1 MSTTGIVVL
10 VLTIVTWLLLFGVL
24 SSVIGVDYTGDRDI
38 FAGLRWIL
46 AGVLIV
52 ALWGWVAGLLLMAGG
67 QGIMPKWVGIA
78 AVILVPASA
87 ASAFGGLYLSS
98 QLAIRWPINVAMSV
112 PVLIAGYVVL
122 LYLPSLRAA
131 AISPVVSGLVW
142 GAVLILSLVLWPTV
156 SRRVREND
164 DKHVAN
170 QKEYAAVVEKKNDA
184 KRVENLEKV
193 KAMRPDQPLR
203 DWFSLV
209 EPDSG
214 VRSEALEA
222 LKTVE
227 RRQSDVQEGLND
239 GFQAFMELV
248 PDLDLKYSP
257 ELCQAAQVFLRKTAD
272 GMRITDS
279 DPHPYQTNKYLESSL
294 RGVRWF
300 TAHGC
305 NCGGGIA
312 AIETCVRAYV
322 DTPDRRQMLALLAS
336 LKENR

>member
-1 MSTTGIVVL
+1 
-10 VLTIVTWLLLFGVL
+10 L
-24 SSVIGVDYTGDRDI
+24 SSVIGVDDTGDRDI

-46 AGVLIV
+46 AGVLVV
-52 ALWGWVAGLLLMAGG
+52 ALWAWVSGLLLMAGG
-67 QGIMPKWVGIA
+67 QGIMPAWVGIA

-98 QLAIRWPINVAMSV
+98 QLAIRWPMNVAMSV
-112 PVLIAGYVVL
+112 PVLMAGYVVL
-122 LYLPSLRAA
+122 LYLPSLRVA
-131 AISPVVSGLVW
+131 AISPVVSGAVW
-142 GAVLILSLVLWPTV
+142 GAVLILSVLVWPTV

-164 DKHVAN
+164 GRRIAN
-170 QKEYAAVVEKKNDA
+170 QKESAAIMEKRNDA
-184 KRVENLEKV
+184 KRAENLEKV

-214 VRSEALEA
+214 VRPEALEA
-222 LKTVE
+222 LKTVD

-248 PDLDLKYSP
+248 PDLDLNYTP

-272 GMRITDS
+272 GIRIKDS
-279 DPHPYQTNKYLESSL
+279 DPHPYQTNKYMESSL
-294 RGVRWF
+294 RAVRWF
-300 TAHGC
+300 TTHGC
-305 NCGGGIA
+305 NCSDGIA